1 MIQGERSELWEG
13 LCLLRGHV
21 IGAWVIGGDFKNV
34 LNMNE
39 RIGSAISLEEISEFR
54 QGIRD
59 CCLHDVA
66 MSGSFSTWLNEQEG
80 EDKVFSKIARVCVR
94 EWEDMF
100 NDAIVN
106 FLPENVYDHCPCVI
120 KLNDNVSVKPK
131 SFRFFNMWVKADEV
145 KGIMQNG

>member
-106 FLPENVYDHCPCVI
+106 FLPENVYDHCPLCHKI
-120 KLNDNVSVKPK
+120 
-131 SFRFFNMWVKADEV
+131 E
-145 KGIMQNG
+145 